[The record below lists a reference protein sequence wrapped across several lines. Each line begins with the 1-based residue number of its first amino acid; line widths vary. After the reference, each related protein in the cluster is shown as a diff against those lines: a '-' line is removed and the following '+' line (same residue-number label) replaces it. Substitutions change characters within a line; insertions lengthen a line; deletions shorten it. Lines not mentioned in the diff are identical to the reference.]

1 MNFPKVET
9 VTIRKLDGRD
19 LVNWIEYKYGVYVDP
34 VGEELVPGDDS
45 GGEMKVTLT
54 SWSATLEEMQIDQ
67 LNTQELICRALVDQA
82 LPEGEYH
89 IRFSWG

>member
-1 MNFPKVET
+1 MHFPKVET

-19 LVNWIEYKYGVYVDP
+19 LVKWIEYKYGVYVDP

-54 SWSATLEEMQIDQ
+54 SWSATLEEMRIDL
-67 LNTQELICRALVDQA
+67 LNTQDLICRALVDQA

-89 IRFSWG
+89 ISFSWG

>member
-1 MNFPKVET
+1 MNFPTVET

-19 LVNWIEYKYGVYVDP
+19 LVNWIEHKYGVLLDP

-45 GGEMKVTLT
+45 SGEMKVTLT
-54 SWSATLEEMQIDQ
+54 SWSLALQEMQIDE
-67 LNTQELICRALVDQA
+67 LDTQDLICRALLDQG